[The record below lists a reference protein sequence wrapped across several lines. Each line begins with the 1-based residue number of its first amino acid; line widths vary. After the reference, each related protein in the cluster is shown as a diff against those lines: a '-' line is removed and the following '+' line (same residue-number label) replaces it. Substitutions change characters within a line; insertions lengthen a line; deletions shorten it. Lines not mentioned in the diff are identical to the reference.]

1 MPNSYLRGNLITKIE
16 GAIAEAK
23 RASNLNHTY
32 LIGRV
37 REIMIQNLIRPLLS
51 SRFDISTG
59 KITDSNG
66 NHSTETDI
74 IIYSKEL
81 IPPLMFTS
89 DFGLIPKESVFA
101 VIEVKSKLT
110 KDEIRKTI
118 ENFEVLDTLQMN
130 SGFYSTDSHESEEK
144 KVPGIIKSIFAFDTD
159 LTEKTDIERMKET
172 LVGLNKSTPNF
183 NSFCVVKK
191 GYWTFDHMKDKDWK
205 NVSPTDEYDE
215 VISYLSSLVNGLNQY
230 LSLRG
235 FPRIGSYITNKQP
248 E

>member
-23 RASNLNHTY
+23 RASDLDHTY

-37 REIMIQNLIRPLLS
+37 REIVVQNLIRPLLS
-51 SRFDISTG
+51 SRFDIATG

-110 KDEIRKTI
+110 KEEIRKTI
-118 ENFEVLDTLQMN
+118 ENFKKLDNLKMN
-130 SGFYSTDSHESEEK
+130 SGFYSSDSHESQERK
-144 KVPGIIKSIFAFDTD
+144 IPGIIKSIFAFDTD

-172 LVGLNKSTPNF
+172 LIEMNLNIPNF
-183 NSFCVVKK
+183 SSFCVVKK
-191 GYWTFDHMKDKDWK
+191 GYWTFDHMVNKNWK
-205 NVSPTDEYDE
+205 NISPSDEFDE
-215 VISYLSSLVNGLNQY
+215 IISYLSSLVNGLNQY

-235 FPRIGSYITNKQP
+235 FPRVGSYLTNEEPK
-248 E
+248 